1 MSIFSRLHTLN
12 PFDSMKLGDLRKA
25 QAELRYQIQ
34 TIQNDKSALGEQIT
48 TLFSESL
55 TVADAVGTS
64 ICVMRIKATS
74 ESWQLKA
81 QTCLNL
87 ERDLQVLSNIIA
99 IKEQEKT
106 LQRSGVWKKLQNI
119 DPNTLEE
126 WLAKS
131 SINTA
136 GQRALTDELSEIT
149 SEHISP
155 SGTGSADELYIRSLI
170 SEMRAGNISSDSA
183 GTKLFCNLSSE

>member
-1 MSIFSRLHTLN
+1 MSIFSRLHTKN

-25 QAELRYQIQ
+25 EAQLRYQIQ
-34 TIQNDKSALGEQIT
+34 TTQNDRSAMEDQIT

-55 TVADAVGTS
+55 GIPDDVGTS
-64 ICVMRIKATS
+64 ICAMRIQAIS

-87 ERDLQVLSNIIA
+87 ERDLQVLSNVIA

-119 DPNTLEE
+119 DPDTLEE

-131 SINTA
+131 SISTA
-136 GQRALTDELSEIT
+136 GQRALVNELSEIT
-149 SEHISP
+149 SEHISQ
-155 SGTGSADELYIRSLI
+155 SRTGSADELYIRSLI
-170 SEMRAGNISSDSA
+170 SEMRMGNLSSDSA
-183 GTKLFCNLSSE
+183 GTKLFSNLSSE